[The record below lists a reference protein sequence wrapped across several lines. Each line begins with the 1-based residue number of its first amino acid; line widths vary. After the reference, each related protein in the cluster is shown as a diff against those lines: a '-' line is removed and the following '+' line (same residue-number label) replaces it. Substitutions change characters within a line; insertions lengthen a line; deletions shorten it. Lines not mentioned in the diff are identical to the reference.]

1 MTLKRSGVVLGL
13 VAGALAVGALAGGAG
28 SALATAGRT
37 NVVAAAASPTPLMSS
52 ITPGHFGGMFGMAFG
67 QNSPIAAGAS
77 YLGLSQADLQAQL
90 QSGKSLAQLAQARG
104 KSVSGL
110 EDAIVAAIT
119 KNLNADSALS
129 ADQKTAIL
137 TQVKSHL
144 DTMVNTTHLA
154 GLGFGPMGA
163 GMSGMMGR

>member
-37 NVVAAAASPTPLMSS
+37 NVAAAASPTPPMSS

-67 QNSPIAAGAS
+67 QNSPIAAAAS

-129 ADQKTAIL
+129 ADQKAAIL

-144 DTMVNTTHLA
+144 DTMVNTTHLT
-154 GLGFGPMGA
+154 GPGFGPIGA